1 MYRVYMSSVLLP
13 IVPSEINLKVKNANK
28 TITLINEGEINF
40 LRSPGLT
47 ELEFE
52 ILLPAVQ
59 YSFAQYDGGFRSPSY
74 YTSHFESLKT
84 SKAPFQFI
92 VVRSLPNGTHLFNTN
107 MTVSLEDYT
116 VKEKSKEGF
125 DLKVAIKLKQYR
137 HFSTK
142 TVHVINEKTSVKKQ
156 RQASSSPAP
165 SQGTTYTVKDG
176 DCLWNIAKAI
186 YGDGAQYAKIYAAN
200 QDKVVNPNLIYTGQ
214 VLTIPPA

>member
-13 IVPSEINLKVKNANK
+13 VAPSEINLKVKNANK
-28 TITLINEGEINF
+28 TITLINEGEVNF

-52 ILLPAVQ
+52 VLLPAVQ
-59 YSFAQYDGGFRSPSY
+59 YSFARYDGGFRSPSY
-74 YTSHFESLKT
+74 YTDHFENLKT
-84 SKAPFQFI
+84 SKEPFQFI

-137 HFSTK
+137 YFSTK

-165 SQGTTYTVKDG
+165 SQDTTYTVKDG

-186 YGDGAQYAKIYAAN
+186 YGDGAQYTKIYEAN
-200 QDKVVNPNLIYTGQ
+200 QDKVMNPNLIFTGQ
-214 VLTIPPA
+214 VLTIPSA

>member
-125 DLKVAIKLKQYR
+125 DL
-137 HFSTK
+137 
-142 TVHVINEKTSVKKQ
+142 
-156 RQASSSPAP
+156 
-165 SQGTTYTVKDG
+165 
-176 DCLWNIAKAI
+176 
-186 YGDGAQYAKIYAAN
+186 
-200 QDKVVNPNLIYTGQ
+200 
-214 VLTIPPA
+214 